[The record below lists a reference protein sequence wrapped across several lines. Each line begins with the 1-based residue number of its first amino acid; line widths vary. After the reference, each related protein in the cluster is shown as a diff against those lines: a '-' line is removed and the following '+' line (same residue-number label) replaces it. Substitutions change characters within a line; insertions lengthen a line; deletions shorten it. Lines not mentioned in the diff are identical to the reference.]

1 MKHFLFLCSVAF
13 LAVACKSTK
22 KNTTTTE
29 NQVENNSKIIVEKPV
44 ETKTNAANENKRAVA
59 QIATAHYGLF
69 NNFNT
74 LSISAAI
81 DYKDKN
87 MSQSPTAD
95 IKIEKNKQILITVK
109 ALFGVPV
116 AKVYLTPERASYYEI
131 INGTHYDGDFSFI
144 SKFLGTNV
152 TYENVE
158 NMLLGKAFYD
168 LNTYNY
174 TKTKTNE
181 LELQLNKLFMKLVM
195 GSKNQIALTEVQQE
209 KNTDK
214 LVIQYPMY
222 QSSENIYLP
231 KEIKMHAMRKDDV
244 QISIDYKKVSVNP
257 SIDFKYKIPSG
268 SKAIKI

>member
-29 NQVENNSKIIVEKPV
+29 NQVENNSEIIVEKPI
-44 ETKTNAANENKRAVA
+44 ENKTNAANENKRAVA

-69 NNFNT
+69 TNFNT
-74 LSISAAI
+74 LSITAAI

-87 MSQSPTAD
+87 MNQSPNAD
-95 IKIEKNKQILITVK
+95 IKIEKGKQILIAVK
-109 ALFGVPV
+109 MFGITG

-131 INGTHYDGDFSFI
+131 VNGTHYDGDFSFI
-144 SKFLGTNV
+144 SKFLGTSV

-168 LNTYNY
+168 LNSYNY
-174 TKTKTNE
+174 SKTKANE
-181 LELQLNKLFMKLVM
+181 LELQLNKLFLKLVL

-231 KEIKMHAMRKDDV
+231 KEIKIHALRKDDV
-244 QISIDYKKVSVNP
+244 QILVDYKKVSVNP